1 MTEAIIDSF
10 PSGSMLV
17 HGGLVADD
25 ADDAGGASGGLSRGS
40 AVSAAGMWMGV
51 SSLPA
56 GHVSL
61 LHHHDDQTTLV
72 CVIRGSMSF
81 FVTPPD
87 GGPEEVF
94 SAGPGQI
101 AVIPGGL
108 SHREENPGHEPCVC
122 VVVRDSE
129 VPTVV
134 NLETS
139 RPPVDAPADQSG
151 EQAGGPADGDAS

>member
-1 MTEAIIDSF
+1 
-10 PSGSMLV
+10 
-17 HGGLVADD
+17 
-25 ADDAGGASGGLSRGS
+25 
-40 AVSAAGMWMGV
+40 MWMGV

-87 GGPEEVF
+87 GGPEESF
-94 SAGPGQI
+94 SAGPGEI

-108 SHREENPGHEPCVC
+108 SHREENPSDEPCIS
-122 VVVRDSE
+122 VVVRNSE

-134 NLETS
+134 NLEPT
-139 RPPVDAPADQSG
+139 PEVTDDPTH
-151 EQAGGPADGDAS
+151 GDAA